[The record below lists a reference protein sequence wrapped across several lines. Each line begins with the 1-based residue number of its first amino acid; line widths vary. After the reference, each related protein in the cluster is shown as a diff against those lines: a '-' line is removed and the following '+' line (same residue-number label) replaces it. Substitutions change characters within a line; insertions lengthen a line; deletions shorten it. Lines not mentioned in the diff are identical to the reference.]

1 MCFAFSYPEF
11 LKASLNKLAS
21 VVSVIFA
28 IDDPI
33 DLILGPG
40 KISKYSA
47 CHTSVL
53 REAWPA

>member
-11 LKASLNKLAS
+11 LEVSRNRFAS

-28 IDDPI
+28 IDGPI

-53 REAWPA
+53 WE